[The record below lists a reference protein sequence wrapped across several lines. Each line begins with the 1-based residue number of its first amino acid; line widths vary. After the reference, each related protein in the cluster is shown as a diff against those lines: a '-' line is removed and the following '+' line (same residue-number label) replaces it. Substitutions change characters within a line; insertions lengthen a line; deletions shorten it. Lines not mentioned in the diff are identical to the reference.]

1 MRPRSMTIRW
11 GKKKKKTDWL
21 IDLTLFLNG
30 EDISTKADDDDDEE
44 EEEEEEIIHGLYGGT
59 G

>member
-1 MRPRSMTIRW
+1 MI
-11 GKKKKKTDWL
+11 DW
-21 IDLTLFLNG
+21 TLFLNG
-30 EDISTKADDDDDEE
+30 EDISTKADDDDNDE